1 MTNMDIDSEQSS
13 ESTDCKPDKTIVVVS
28 GLPRS
33 GTSLMMKMLEAGGI
47 PILSDNLRQADVD
60 NPNGY
65 YEIENV
71 KALSKGDVA
80 WLSTAQGK
88 AIKVISALLVHLPV
102 TYTYRVIFMQRNMQ
116 EIIESQRRMLIH
128 RNKPHNADEDS
139 RLADLYTKHLD
150 KMKQWVSEQPNFAS
164 LVVDYGKLVNDDPHA
179 AIQRIVDFLQKPLD
193 VERMQ
198 ESINPALYRNRA

>member
-1 MTNMDIDSEQSS
+1 
-13 ESTDCKPDKTIVVVS
+13 
-28 GLPRS
+28 
-33 GTSLMMKMLEAGGI
+33 MKMLEAGGV
-47 PILSDNLRQADVD
+47 PILADNLRQADID

-65 YEIENV
+65 YEVERV
-71 KALSKGDVA
+71 KALSTGDVA
-80 WLSTAQGK
+80 WLNAAQGK
-88 AIKVISALLVHLPV
+88 AIKVISALLVHLPAEH
-102 TYTYRVIFMQRNMQ
+102 TYRVIFMQRNMQ

>member
-1 MTNMDIDSEQSS
+1 
-13 ESTDCKPDKTIVVVS
+13 
-28 GLPRS
+28 
-33 GTSLMMKMLEAGGI
+33 MKMLEAGGI

-102 TYTYRVIFMQRNMQ
+102 TYTYRMIFMQRNMQ
-116 EIIESQRRMLIH
+116 EIIESQRRMLLH
-128 RNKPHNADEDS
+128 RNKPHNADDDI
-139 RLADLYTKHLD
+139 RLATLYAKHLESV
-150 KMKQWVSEQPNFAS
+150 KQWISEQPNFTS
-164 LVVDYGKLVNDDPHA
+164 MVVEYRTLVDDDPLTT
-179 AIQRIVDFLQKPLD
+179 IQEIVNFLHKPLD
-193 VERMQ
+193 IEEMQ
-198 ESINPALYRNRA
+198 KSINPSLYRNRS